1 MNNNIKQELRTLTKR
16 LKSIKAKDIMTK
28 KIITATERA
37 NLADIAKLMIKDR
50 ISGLPVLRKKNK
62 LVGVITATDLF
73 VVMDMIKSGDVVSAD
88 MRAISNP
95 AVKFA
100 MSTQVVKIKKN
111 TTLEKIITIMKYKN
125 VSTLPVVEGKRLVG
139 VIGRRDVLKNF
150 YSAVK
155 SLRH

>member
-1 MNNNIKQELRTLTKR
+1 MNNDIKQELRTLTKR

-28 KIITATERA
+28 KIITATEIA

-73 VVMDMIKSGDVVSAD
+73 VVIDMIKSGDVVSAD

-95 AVKFA
+95 TVKFA
-100 MSTQVVKIKKN
+100 MSTQVVKIKKS

-150 YSAVK
+150 YSVVK
-155 SLRH
+155 SLHH